1 MARIRDV
8 IQRRQQRLDDLGYRL
23 GRGYESNAVQ
33 KRRRIEVAA
42 TRLRHFDLRR
52 VLNGMR
58 REIDAHA
65 ATLHGAI
72 RNLLLRRK
80 AQLGETAAR
89 LETLSPVKILERGY
103 ALIFDASG
111 KLVKDPVQVQSGDEI
126 AARVAKGTFGAVVK
140 K

>member
-1 MARIRDV
+1 
-8 IQRRQQRLDDLGYRL
+8 
-23 GRGYESNAVQ
+23 VQ

-65 ATLHGAI
+65 ATLHGTM
-72 RNLLLRRK
+72 RNLLLRR
-80 AQLGETAAR
+80 AAR
-89 LETLSPVKILERGY
+89 LGEAAAHLESLSPVKILERGY

-111 KLVKDPVQVQSGDEI
+111 KLVKDPAQVQSGDEI

>member
-1 MARIRDV
+1 M
-8 IQRRQQRLDDLGYRL
+8 
-23 GRGYESNAVQ
+23 
-33 KRRRIEVAA
+33 
-42 TRLRHFDLRR
+42 
-52 VLNGMR
+52 
-58 REIDAHA
+58 
-65 ATLHGAI
+65 

-111 KLVKDPVQVQSGDEI
+111 KLVKDPAQVQSGDEI